1 MICSSHKKMA
11 TLIAAI
17 ASGLTAIVLIS
28 ISACCSGTRLWIV
41 FVGVISAFV
50 AVYSVTLYLLNRF
63 IFEKINPIYKIIH
76 SLNLPFKQFKKQ
88 LNSRDFVSEI
98 YRDVQYWAEE
108 KSQEIDRLKEM
119 ENYRKEFLGNVSHE
133 LKTPIFNIQGYVL
146 TLLDGALNEPEI
158 NRQYMEKTEK
168 SINRLISIVE
178 DLESISKLETKTLN
192 LNFEKFNIVRLVDEI
207 FETQEIRA
215 NKKGIRLQFDKE
227 YDRALQ
233 VYADRKR
240 IFQALSNLIVNSI
253 VYGKEGGKTVVS
265 FLDLDENVLIEV
277 RDNGIGIA
285 RKDIPRIFER
295 FYRADK
301 SRSREQ
307 GGTGLGLAIVK
318 HIIEAHQQTISV
330 RSTPNEGTSFIF
342 TLKKYKA

>member
-1 MICSSHKKMA
+1 
-11 TLIAAI
+11 
-17 ASGLTAIVLIS
+17 
-28 ISACCSGTRLWIV
+28 
-41 FVGVISAFV
+41 
-50 AVYSVTLYLLNRF
+50 
-63 IFEKINPIYKIIH
+63 
-76 SLNLPFKQFKKQ
+76 
-88 LNSRDFVSEI
+88 
-98 YRDVQYWAEE
+98 
-108 KSQEIDRLKEM
+108 
-119 ENYRKEFLGNVSHE
+119 
-133 LKTPIFNIQGYVL
+133 
-146 TLLDGALNEPEI
+146 
-158 NRQYMEKTEK
+158 
-168 SINRLISIVE
+168 
-178 DLESISKLETKTLN
+178 LESISKLETKTLN

-215 NKKGIRLQFDKE
+215 NKRGIKLLFDKE

>member
-1 MICSSHKKMA
+1 MA

-28 ISACCSGTRLWIV
+28 ISASWNGTRLWIV
-41 FVGVISAFV
+41 FVGIISAFV
-50 AVYSVTLYLLNRF
+50 AVYSITLYLLNRF

-158 NRQYMEKTEK
+158 NRQYLEKTEK

-215 NKKGIRLQFDKE
+215 NKRGIKLLFDKE

-277 RDNGIGIA
+277 SDNGIGIA

>member
-1 MICSSHKKMA
+1 MA

-28 ISACCSGTRLWIV
+28 ISACGGGTRLWIV

-63 IFEKINPIYKIIH
+63 IFEKINPIYKTIH

-158 NRQYMEKTEK
+158 NRQYLEKTEK

-215 NKKGIRLQFDKE
+215 NKRGIKLLFDKE

>member
-28 ISACCSGTRLWIV
+28 ISACGGGTRLWIV

-63 IFEKINPIYKIIH
+63 IFEKINPIYKTIH

-133 LKTPIFNIQGYVL
+133 LKTPISTFRDMFLLSSMASASLRSTGNIW
-146 TLLDGALNEPEI
+146 
-158 NRQYMEKTEK
+158 KTEK

-178 DLESISKLETKTLN
+178 DL
-192 LNFEKFNIVRLVDEI
+192 
-207 FETQEIRA
+207 
-215 NKKGIRLQFDKE
+215 GP
-227 YDRALQ
+227 
-233 VYADRKR
+233 
-240 IFQALSNLIVNSI
+240 FQSGNQ
-253 VYGKEGGKTVVS
+253 
-265 FLDLDENVLIEV
+265 D
-277 RDNGIGIA
+277 
-285 RKDIPRIFER
+285 P
-295 FYRADK
+295 
-301 SRSREQ
+301 
-307 GGTGLGLAIVK
+307 
-318 HIIEAHQQTISV
+318 
-330 RSTPNEGTSFIF
+330 
-342 TLKKYKA
+342 